1 MKHYNTP
8 GWITDPGEEESTDEL
23 DEGFDVSPV
32 SNGEEVLEEDDKDPS
47 SLSFGSSL
55 SFSFSFNS
63 VEEYFLMSFVTR

>member
-32 SNGEEVLEEDDKDPS
+32 SNGEEVLENENKE
-47 SLSFGSSL
+47 LSSL
-55 SFSFSFNS
+55 SFSSSLS
-63 VEEYFLMSFVTR
+63 VFISIRSLGSSIAVN